1 MYKQTKT
8 GRVDLFSLGTCSSPK
23 MACGISKD
31 QVLTELKNLAARKRE
46 IQQLEII
53 VLSGHPKAFGGV
65 MCGAVLVKNAKEMFV
80 YNVFQESLFVY
91 REA

>member
-8 GRVDLFSLGTCSSPK
+8 GRVDLFSLGTRSSPK

-46 IQQLEII
+46 IQQLEIV
-53 VLSGHPKAFGGV
+53 VLSGHPKAFGGL
-65 MCGAVLVKNAKEMFV
+65 CGVVLVKNAKEMFV
-80 YNVFQESLFVY
+80 YNVFQEPLFVY
-91 REA
+91 CEA